1 MQSVALTASFYLGQ
15 IVRHR
20 DLGYRGVVYD
30 VDPGYQGSEDW
41 YQRHAGERR
50 PPRDAPWYYV
60 IVDEEEADT
69 YVPEQ
74 NLEADDSGEPVWHP
88 EIEDL
93 FRDFCDGA
101 YVPRQMNN

>member
-1 MQSVALTASFYLGQ
+1 MESVAVTASFALGQ

-30 VDPGYQGSEDW
+30 VDPVYQGSEEW
-41 YQRHAGERR
+41 YQRHVDEPQSDRE
-50 PPRDAPWYYV
+50 APWYYV
-60 IVDEEEADT
+60 IVDEGETET

-74 NLEADDSGEPVWHP
+74 NLEADESGEPVWHP

-93 FRDFCDGA
+93 FLDFCNGA
-101 YVPRQMNN
+101 YVPRQLTN